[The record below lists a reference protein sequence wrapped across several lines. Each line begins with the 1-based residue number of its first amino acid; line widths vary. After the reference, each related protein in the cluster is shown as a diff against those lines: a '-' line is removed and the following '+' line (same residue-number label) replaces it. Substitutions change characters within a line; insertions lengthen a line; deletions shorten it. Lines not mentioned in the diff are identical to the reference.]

1 MLQPILDRVIV
12 APIEEKTV
20 GGLLV
25 SRSEP
30 PTVGTVV
37 ACGQGRKAADGRYI
51 PLGFKVGDR
60 VAYNASAG
68 QAVPGKA
75 GQLCMTEADILAVI
89 ES

>member
-12 APIEEKTV
+12 EPIEEKTV

-30 PTVGTVV
+30 PTVAIVV
-37 ACGQGRKAADGRYI
+37 ACGKGRRTADGRFI
-51 PLGFKVGDR
+51 APDFKVGDK
-60 VAYNASAG
+60 VAYNAASG
-68 QAVPGKA
+68 QQVPGKP

-89 ES
+89 ED